1 MFFYPGACN
10 GLGGCFLAGLSR
22 FGNRI
27 FKGIMFPWFP
37 FQDRLREVI
46 FPAPSFRGYLPEG
59 IPEGAIGSVFQGG
72 SIEVRFP

>member
-1 MFFYPGACN
+1 
-10 GLGGCFLAGLSR
+10 
-22 FGNRI
+22 
-27 FKGIMFPWFP
+27 MFPWFP